1 MKKWLKRIGI
11 GLAVLVA
18 LLIVVEIG
26 GRTLDPEGWAQRKK
40 ERAERRAEEKAKQ
53 AEVRAADAEKKAAS
67 KDAHRKI
74 QQHGFAVGMTL
85 AKSGMKKPSSDEAD
99 AMARKAALELGEDA
113 GLGFKT
119 VWKQMFWM
127 GWRKGGG

>member
-11 GLAVLVA
+11 GIAAFVAVAVA
-18 LLIVVEIG
+18 WDITGSMLY
-26 GRTLDPEGWAQRKK
+26 PERWAEMKK
-40 ERAERRAEEKAKQ
+40 EQAERRAARQ
-53 AEVRAADAEKKAAS
+53 AADAEKKAAS
-67 KDAHRKI
+67 KESHSKI

-113 GLGFKT
+113 DLGFKT
-119 VWKQMFWM
+119 VWKQMFWL
-127 GWRKGGG
+127 GWSKGGG

>member
-11 GLAVLVA
+11 GFAVLVA
-18 LLIVVEIG
+18 LSIVVDLAG
-26 GRTLDPEGWAQRKK
+26 MTLDPEGWAKRKQ
-40 ERAERRAEEKAKQ
+40 EQAERRAARQ
-53 AEVRAADAEKKAAS
+53 AADAEKKAAS
-67 KDAHRKI
+67 KEAHSKI

-113 GLGFKT
+113 NLGFKT
-119 VWKQMFWM
+119 VWKQMFWL
-127 GWRKGGG
+127 GWSKGGG